1 MIELNSPG
9 HPEKHSMTKKSVPAS
24 VNETAFDCPHCGAYT
39 TQFWFSL
46 HARQLRED
54 QPTPTIPTPQR
65 SKEALNSSDH
75 TAEER
80 DKLRE
85 WIRLM
90 DTRRVW
96 MDTNPHDGGYGL
108 TAQNLHL
115 SKCYACKK
123 FSVWVHSRLVDPL
136 ALPTVQPNPDLPD
149 DIAADFNE
157 ARSIV
162 DQSPR
167 GAAALLRLCVQKL
180 CMHLGEKG
188 KNIDDDIASLVKK
201 GLAPVV
207 QQSLDVVRVI
217 GNEAVHPGTMDLS
230 DDPDAANSL
239 FGLVNAIAEQMIT
252 HPKHVQALYDKLPS
266 SKRNAIAKRDGKPNG
281 GGDPPTLPASG

>member
-1 MIELNSPG
+1 
-9 HPEKHSMTKKSVPAS
+9 MTKKSVPAC
-24 VNETAFDCPHCGAYT
+24 VNEVAFDCPHCGAYT

-46 HARQLRED
+46 HAQRLRED
-54 QPTPTIPTPQR
+54 QPTPIIPTPQG
-65 SKEALNSSDH
+65 SKVLLSSPDH
-75 TAEER
+75 TPELREQ
-80 DKLRE
+80 LRE
-85 WIRLM
+85 WLRSM
-90 DTRRVW
+90 DTRLVW
-96 MDTNPHDGGYGL
+96 IDKDHKVGGYGT

-123 FSVWVHSRLVDPL
+123 FSVWVHNRLVDPL
-136 ALPTVQPNPDLPD
+136 TLPAVQPNADLPD

-180 CMHLGEKG
+180 CIHLGEKG
-188 KNIDDDIASLVKK
+188 KNIDEDIAALVKK
-201 GLAPVV
+201 GLSPVV

-217 GNEAVHPGTMDLS
+217 GNESVHPGTMDLR
-230 DDPDAANSL
+230 DDPTAANSL

-252 HPKHVQALYDKLPS
+252 HPKHVQTLYDKLPQ
-266 SKRNAIAKRDGKPNG
+266 SKRDAIEKRDGKPNG
-281 GGDPPTLPASG
+281 SGGQPTMPASR